1 MTVIQHSY
9 NPRGACKDIF
19 EMQDEEVLISGPA
32 GTGKSRA
39 CLEKLLILCLKNPGL
54 RALMCRKTLT
64 SLGSTAL
71 VTWRTYVATEALATG
86 DVVYYGG
93 SQAEAPQY
101 RFKNGSTITIGGL
114 DKPTRIMSAEYDIIY
129 IQEATE
135 CTMDDIEMLNTRLR
149 NHRISFQQL
158 LMDCN
163 PDSQEHWLYR
173 RSQDKKTIL
182 LESRHEDNPVLFDE
196 VIADDG
202 SVSYVVTERGKAY
215 IARLD
220 RLTGVRF
227 LRLRKGLWVTAEGV
241 IYEEYD
247 PTVHVLQW
255 SVDEETGERLAL
267 PEDWERYWVIDF
279 GYVHPFVWQ
288 CWAVDNDG
296 NRYMYREIY
305 MTRRTVTEHAQ
316 QIMNIVAPFKRAK
329 PSYNP
334 INRRME
340 EPPGRREWIE
350 PSPVAI
356 ICDHDAEGRKTFER
370 FTGMG
375 TQPAVKTVS
384 EGIDITKEALKID
397 DKTGE
402 PRCFFME
409 DTLVEVDHS
418 LVDELRPWCTIQ
430 EFTAYVWKRNN
441 TTGKLMQEPKKD
453 LDDGMDCTRYMN
465 MHLDWRGK
473 ARVTVLS

>member
-1 MTVIQHSY
+1 MQHVYS
-9 NPRGACKDIF
+9 PRGACLEIF
-19 EMQDEEVLISGPA
+19 NIQEPEVLISGPA

-54 RALMCRKTLT
+54 RALICRKTLT

-71 VTWRTYVATEALATG
+71 VTWRTYVATEAIATG

-93 SQAEAPQY
+93 SQAEAAQY

-129 IQEATE
+129 VQEATE
-135 CTMDDIEMLNTRLR
+135 CTLDDIEMLNTRLR

-163 PDSQEHWLYR
+163 PDSKEHWLYR
-173 RSQDKKTIL
+173 RSEEGTTKL

-196 VIADDG
+196 VIAEDG
-202 SVSYVVTERGKAY
+202 SVSYVVTERGAAY

-220 RLTGVRF
+220 RLTGVRY

-241 IYEEYD
+241 IYDEYD
-247 PTVHVLQW
+247 PAVHILEW
-255 SVDEETGERLAL
+255 TVDEETGDRLML

-288 CWAVDNDG
+288 CWAIDGDG

-305 MTRRTVTEHAQ
+305 MTGRTVSEHAQ
-316 QIMNIVAPFKRAK
+316 MILDIVAPYTLDKAFFH
-329 PSYNP
+329 P
-334 INRRME
+334 IDRVWKQHKK
-340 EPPGRREWIE
+340 REWIE
-350 PSPVAI
+350 PKPTAI
-356 ICDHDAEGRKTFER
+356 ICDWDAEGRKTFER
-370 FTGMG
+370 VTGLG
-375 TQPAVKTVS
+375 TQKAIKSVQD
-384 EGIDITKEALKID
+384 GIDITKDALKLD
-397 DKTGE
+397 PKSGE
-402 PRCFFME
+402 PRVFFMR
-409 DTLVEVDHS
+409 DALIEVDES
-418 LVDELRPWCTIQ
+418 LRDDLQPWCTVQ
-430 EFTAYVWKRNN
+430 EFTSYVWKRDLR
-441 TTGKLMQEPKKD
+441 TGRFLPEPVKIR
-453 LDDGMDCTRYMN
+453 DDGMDCLRYLN

-473 ARVTVLS
+473 ARVTVING